1 MKIWF
6 LTGEF
11 APDFGGGIG
20 TYVENCAKMFSK
32 AGDDVTVIVRSLK
45 EDKIEKA
52 QEGYRIVRFEQGKG
66 DAYSFLGYDN
76 ALAYQYY
83 EVIIDLIKKYGKPD
97 VIEMQEYNAYGQ
109 YIIQNK
115 LMLNEELKDIPLVVH
130 LHTPSFETLRINQF
144 NTYEF
149 PFYWIG
155 EMEKFCIKGADA
167 LLCPSNFL
175 AEKLQYLTDTKI
187 NVINLP
193 FDIDKEELDKYKNLK
208 RNDSEKKT
216 LLYFGRTEYRKGV
229 IQMLRGA
236 EKLWNKGIDFK
247 VKIIG
252 GDTKLE
258 PKGTFIGEDLRKK
271 YDEYIKEGKL
281 EILKPIPHLE
291 LIPHILSATAVTI
304 PSLYENFP
312 NTCIYSMWL
321 GKPVLV
327 SKSGGQAEMVEE
339 SGKNGIIF
347 DWEVDGDFENKLESL
362 LNMSSEEL
370 DVMGNNAKERINSLC
385 NMEENLRK
393 RRAFFE
399 EVIRNK
405 KKERTKFPFVEEV
418 PKSDYKVVYE
428 GEKDLLSIVIP
439 YYNLGKTLPETI
451 DSISASTYENY
462 EIVIVNDGSTD
473 EYSIKLLDQYRDNPR
488 IRVIDI
494 KNKGLANARNVG
506 AEHSKGEYIAFIDA
520 DDKIDDTFYEKSIKI
535 LKQYSNVSYV
545 YSWVQYFEGS
555 KSVWPTFNTHI
566 PYLLCAN
573 MLAAFTVIRKNDF
586 LNFGKNRTEMEYGME
601 DYDGWVG
608 LAANGCLGV
617 AIPEKLNIY
626 RVRKNSMSRQFN
638 KKMRIYLYETS
649 IKEHVNLL
657 SKYAKDAYM
666 LLLTNGQPF
675 YWNNPTTEVYVPS
688 DTTKINPNDEK
699 VEKLDRLLNTIPGKI
714 MLKMYRGARKVKHV
728 FKREN
733 KQGEQG

>member
-20 TYVENCAKMFSK
+20 TYVENCAKMFAE

-45 EDKIEKA
+45 ENKEEKTK
-52 QEGYRIVRFEQGKG
+52 EGYKVVRFRQGEG
-66 DAYSFLGYDN
+66 EYYTYLGYDN

-83 EVIIDLIKKYGKPD
+83 EVIMKLIDKYGKPD

-115 LMLNEELKDIPLVVH
+115 LMLNEKLKDIPLVVH
-130 LHTPSFETLRINQF
+130 LHTPSFETLKINQF
-144 NTYEF
+144 NTYEA

-167 LLCPSNFL
+167 LLCPSQFL
-175 AEKLQYLTDTKI
+175 ADKLQYLVPDKKI

-193 FDIDKEELDKYKNLK
+193 FDIDKGELEKYQESNPIKS
-208 RNDSEKKT
+208 DKKT

-229 IQMLRGA
+229 IQMLKGA
-236 EKLWNKGIDFK
+236 EKLWEKGLDFK

-252 GDTKLE
+252 GDVKLE
-258 PKGTFIGEDLRKK
+258 SKGTFIGEELKKK
-271 YDEYIKEGKL
+271 YAKYIESGNL
-281 EILKPIPHLE
+281 EMLAPIPHLD

-327 SKSGGQAEMVEE
+327 SKSGGQAEMVQE

-347 DWEVDGDFENKLESL
+347 DWDKEGDFEEKLEQL
-362 LNMSSEEL
+362 LNMSDEEL
-370 DVMGNNAKERINSLC
+370 QTMGNNAKTRINKLC
-385 NMEENLRK
+385 NMETNLK
-393 RRAFFE
+393 LRREFFE

-405 KKERTKFPFVEEV
+405 NKQKDKFPFVEEM
-418 PKSDYKVVYE
+418 PKDEYTKVYE
-428 GEKDLLSIVIP
+428 GEKDLLSVVIP

-451 DSISASTYENY
+451 ESIKETEYKKY
-462 EIVIVNDGSTD
+462 EIIIVNDGSTD
-473 EYSIKLLDQYRDNPR
+473 QESIDVLKQYENDEKIR
-488 IRVIDI
+488 IINI

-506 AEHSKGEYIAFIDA
+506 AEAAKGEFVAFIDA
-520 DDKIDDTFYEKSIKI
+520 DDKIDKTFYPKAINI
-535 LKQYSNVSYV
+535 LHQYDNVSYV

-555 KSVWPTFNTHI
+555 TAVWPTFNIHI

-573 MLAAFTVIRKNDF
+573 MLAAYSVIRKNDF
-586 LNFGKNRTEMEYGME
+586 LNFGKNRIKMEYGME
-601 DYDGWVG
+601 DYDGWVS
-608 LAANGCLGV
+608 LAEHGCLGV
-617 AIPEKLNIY
+617 SIPEKLNLY
-626 RVRKNSMSRQFN
+626 RVRKDSMSRQFN
-638 KKMRIYLYETS
+638 KKMRIYLYQISRDGHEKIFEKYS
-649 IKEHVNLL
+649 KEI
-657 SKYAKDAYM
+657 YM

-675 YWNNPTTEVYVPS
+675 YWNNPTTQVYLPS
-688 DTTKINPNDEK
+688 GETV
-699 VEKLDRLLNTIPGKI
+699 VEYQVDDRIYRLERILNTIPGKI
-714 MLKMYRGARKVKHV
+714 ARKVYRGLRKV
-728 FKREN
+728 KYAIKR
-733 KQGEQG
+733 Q

>member
-20 TYVENCAKMFSK
+20 TYVENCAKMFAE

-45 EDKIEKA
+45 ENKEEKTK
-52 QEGYRIVRFEQGKG
+52 EGYKVVRFRQGEG
-66 DAYSFLGYDN
+66 EYYTYLGYDN

-83 EVIIDLIKKYGKPD
+83 EVIMKLIDKYGKPD

-115 LMLNEELKDIPLVVH
+115 LMLNEKLKDIPLVVH
-130 LHTPSFETLRINQF
+130 LHTPSFETLKINQF
-144 NTYEF
+144 NTYEA

-167 LLCPSNFL
+167 LLCPSQFL
-175 AEKLQYLTDTKI
+175 ADKLQYLVPDKKI

-193 FDIDKEELDKYKNLK
+193 FDIDKGELEKYQESNPIKS
-208 RNDSEKKT
+208 DKKT

-229 IQMLRGA
+229 IQMLKGA
-236 EKLWNKGIDFK
+236 EKLWEKGLDFK

-252 GDTKLE
+252 GDVKLE
-258 PKGTFIGEDLRKK
+258 SKGTFIGEELKKK
-271 YDEYIKEGKL
+271 YAKYIESGNL
-281 EILKPIPHLE
+281 EMLAPIPHLD

-327 SKSGGQAEMVEE
+327 SKSGGQAEMVQE

-347 DWEVDGDFENKLESL
+347 DWDKEGDFEEKLEQL
-362 LNMSSEEL
+362 LNMSDEEL
-370 DVMGNNAKERINSLC
+370 QTMGNNAKTRINKLC
-385 NMEENLRK
+385 NMETNLK
-393 RRAFFE
+393 LRREFFE

-405 KKERTKFPFVEEV
+405 NKQKDKFPFVEEM
-418 PKSDYKVVYE
+418 PKDEYTKVYE
-428 GEKDLLSIVIP
+428 GEKDLLSVVIP

-451 DSISASTYENY
+451 ESIKETEYKKY
-462 EIVIVNDGSTD
+462 EIIIVNDGSTD
-473 EYSIKLLDQYRDNPR
+473 QESIDVLKQYENDEKIR
-488 IRVIDI
+488 IINI

-506 AEHSKGEYIAFIDA
+506 AEAAKGEFVAFIDA
-520 DDKIDDTFYEKSIKI
+520 DDKIDKTFYTKAINI
-535 LKQYSNVSYV
+535 LHQYDNVSYV

-555 KSVWPTFNTHI
+555 TAVWPTFNIHI

-573 MLAAFTVIRKNDF
+573 MLAAYSVIRKNDF
-586 LNFGKNRTEMEYGME
+586 LNFGKNRIKMEYGME
-601 DYDGWVG
+601 DYDGWVS
-608 LAANGCLGV
+608 LAEHGCLGV
-617 AIPEKLNIY
+617 SIPEKLNLY
-626 RVRKNSMSRQFN
+626 RVRKDSMSRQFN
-638 KKMRIYLYETS
+638 KKMRIYLYQISRDGHEKIFEKYS
-649 IKEHVNLL
+649 KEI
-657 SKYAKDAYM
+657 YM

-675 YWNNPTTEVYVPS
+675 YWNNPTTQVYLPS
-688 DTTKINPNDEK
+688 GETV
-699 VEKLDRLLNTIPGKI
+699 VEYQVDDRIYRLERILNTIPGKI
-714 MLKMYRGARKVKHV
+714 ARKVYRGLRKVKHAI
-728 FKREN
+728 KR
-733 KQGEQG
+733 Q

>member
-20 TYVENCAKMFSK
+20 TYVENCAKMFAE

-45 EDKIEKA
+45 ENKEEKTK
-52 QEGYRIVRFEQGKG
+52 EGYKVVRFRQGEG
-66 DAYSFLGYDN
+66 EYYTYLGYDN

-83 EVIIDLIKKYGKPD
+83 EVIMKLIDKYGKPD

-115 LMLNEELKDIPLVVH
+115 LMLNEKLKDIPLVVH
-130 LHTPSFETLRINQF
+130 LHTPSFETLKINQF
-144 NTYEF
+144 NTYEA

-167 LLCPSNFL
+167 LLCPSQFL
-175 AEKLQYLTDTKI
+175 ADKLQYLVPDKKI

-193 FDIDKEELDKYKNLK
+193 FDIDKDELEKYQESNPIKS
-208 RNDSEKKT
+208 DKKT

-229 IQMLRGA
+229 IQMLKGA
-236 EKLWNKGIDFK
+236 EKLWEKGLDFK

-252 GDTKLE
+252 GDVKLE
-258 PKGTFIGEDLRKK
+258 SKGTFIGEELKKK
-271 YDEYIKEGKL
+271 YAKYIESGNL
-281 EILKPIPHLE
+281 EMLAPIPHLD

-327 SKSGGQAEMVEE
+327 SKSGGQAEMVQE

-347 DWEVDGDFENKLESL
+347 DWDKEGDFEEKLEQL
-362 LNMSSEEL
+362 LNMSDEEL
-370 DVMGNNAKERINSLC
+370 QTMGNNAKTRINKLC
-385 NMEENLRK
+385 NMETNLK
-393 RRAFFE
+393 LRREFFE

-405 KKERTKFPFVEEV
+405 NKQKDKFPFVEEM
-418 PKSDYKVVYE
+418 PKDEYTKVYE
-428 GEKDLLSIVIP
+428 GEKDLLSVVIP

-451 DSISASTYENY
+451 DSIKETEYKKY
-462 EIVIVNDGSTD
+462 EIIIVNDGSTD
-473 EYSIKLLDQYRDNPR
+473 QESIDVLKQYENDEKIR
-488 IRVIDI
+488 IINI

-506 AEHSKGEYIAFIDA
+506 AEAAKGEFVAFIDA
-520 DDKIDDTFYEKSIKI
+520 DDKIDKTFYPKAINI
-535 LKQYSNVSYV
+535 LHQYDNVSYV

-555 KSVWPTFNTHI
+555 TAVWPTFNIHI

-573 MLAAFTVIRKNDF
+573 MLAAYSVIRKNDF
-586 LNFGKNRTEMEYGME
+586 LNFGKNRIKMEYGME
-601 DYDGWVG
+601 DYDGWVS
-608 LAANGCLGV
+608 LAEHGCLGV
-617 AIPEKLNIY
+617 SIPEKLNLY
-626 RVRKNSMSRQFN
+626 RVRKDSMSRQFN
-638 KKMRIYLYETS
+638 KKMRIYLYQISRDGHEKIFEKYS
-649 IKEHVNLL
+649 KEI
-657 SKYAKDAYM
+657 YM

-675 YWNNPTTEVYVPS
+675 YWNNPTTQVYLPS
-688 DTTKINPNDEK
+688 GETV
-699 VEKLDRLLNTIPGKI
+699 VEYQVDDRIYRLERILNTIPGKI
-714 MLKMYRGARKVKHV
+714 ARKVYRGLRKVKHAI
-728 FKREN
+728 KR
-733 KQGEQG
+733 Q

>member
-20 TYVENCAKMFSK
+20 TYVENCAKMFAE

-45 EDKIEKA
+45 ENKEEKTK
-52 QEGYRIVRFEQGKG
+52 EGYKVVRFRQGEG
-66 DAYSFLGYDN
+66 EYYTYLGYDN

-83 EVIIDLIKKYGKPD
+83 EVIMKLIDKYGKPD

-115 LMLNEELKDIPLVVH
+115 LMLNEKLKDIPLVVH
-130 LHTPSFETLRINQF
+130 LHTPSFETLKINQF
-144 NTYEF
+144 NTYEA

-167 LLCPSNFL
+167 LLCPSQFL
-175 AEKLQYLTDTKI
+175 ADKLQYLVPDKKI

-193 FDIDKEELDKYKNLK
+193 FDIDKDELEKYQESNPIKS
-208 RNDSEKKT
+208 DKKT

-229 IQMLRGA
+229 IQMLKGA
-236 EKLWNKGIDFK
+236 EKLWEKGLDFK

-252 GDTKLE
+252 GDVKLE
-258 PKGTFIGEDLRKK
+258 SKGTFIGEELKKK
-271 YDEYIKEGKL
+271 YAKYIESGNL
-281 EILKPIPHLE
+281 EMLDPIPHLD

-327 SKSGGQAEMVEE
+327 SKSGGQAEMVQE

-347 DWEVDGDFENKLESL
+347 DWDKEGDFEEKLEQL
-362 LNMSSEEL
+362 LNMSDEEL
-370 DVMGNNAKERINSLC
+370 QTMGNNAKTRINKLC
-385 NMEENLRK
+385 NMETNLK
-393 RRAFFE
+393 LRREFFE

-405 KKERTKFPFVEEV
+405 NKQKDKFPFVEEM
-418 PKSDYKVVYE
+418 PKDEYTKVYE
-428 GEKDLLSIVIP
+428 GEKDLLSVVIP

-451 DSISASTYENY
+451 DSIKETEYKKY
-462 EIVIVNDGSTD
+462 EIIIVNDGSTD
-473 EYSIKLLDQYRDNPR
+473 QESIDVLKQYENDEKIR
-488 IRVIDI
+488 IINI

-506 AEHSKGEYIAFIDA
+506 AEAAKGEFVAFIDA
-520 DDKIDDTFYEKSIKI
+520 DDKIDKTFYPKAINI
-535 LKQYSNVSYV
+535 LHQYDNVSYV

-555 KSVWPTFNTHI
+555 TAVWPTFNIHI

-573 MLAAFTVIRKNDF
+573 MLAAYSVIRKNDF
-586 LNFGKNRTEMEYGME
+586 LNFGKNRIKMEYGME
-601 DYDGWVG
+601 DYDGWVS
-608 LAANGCLGV
+608 LAEHGCLGV
-617 AIPEKLNIY
+617 SIPEKLNLY
-626 RVRKNSMSRQFN
+626 RVRKDSMSRQFN
-638 KKMRIYLYETS
+638 KKMRIYLYQISRDGHEKIFEKYS
-649 IKEHVNLL
+649 KEI
-657 SKYAKDAYM
+657 YM

-675 YWNNPTTEVYVPS
+675 YWNNPTTQVYLPS
-688 DTTKINPNDEK
+688 GETV
-699 VEKLDRLLNTIPGKI
+699 VEYQVDDRIYRLERILNTIPGKI
-714 MLKMYRGARKVKHV
+714 ARKVYRGLRKVKHAI
-728 FKREN
+728 KR
-733 KQGEQG
+733 Q

>member
-20 TYVENCAKMFSK
+20 TYVENCAKMFAE

-45 EDKIEKA
+45 ENKEEKTK
-52 QEGYRIVRFEQGKG
+52 EGYKVVRFRQGEG
-66 DAYSFLGYDN
+66 EYYTYLGYDN

-83 EVIIDLIKKYGKPD
+83 EVIMKLIDKYGKPD

-115 LMLNEELKDIPLVVH
+115 LMLNEKLKDIPLVVH
-130 LHTPSFETLRINQF
+130 LHTPSFETLKINQF
-144 NTYEF
+144 NTYEA

-167 LLCPSNFL
+167 LLCPSQFL
-175 AEKLQYLTDTKI
+175 ADKLQYLVPDKKI

-193 FDIDKEELDKYKNLK
+193 FDIDKGELEKYQESNPIKS
-208 RNDSEKKT
+208 DKKT

-229 IQMLRGA
+229 IQMLKGA
-236 EKLWNKGIDFK
+236 EKLWEKGLDFK

-252 GDTKLE
+252 GDVKLE
-258 PKGTFIGEDLRKK
+258 SKGTFIGEELKKK
-271 YDEYIKEGKL
+271 YAKYIESGNL
-281 EILKPIPHLE
+281 EMLAPIPHLD

-327 SKSGGQAEMVEE
+327 SKSGGQAEMVQE

-347 DWEVDGDFENKLESL
+347 DWDKEGDFEEKLEQL
-362 LNMSSEEL
+362 LNMSDEEL
-370 DVMGNNAKERINSLC
+370 QTMGNNAKTRINKLC
-385 NMEENLRK
+385 NMETNLK
-393 RRAFFE
+393 LRREFFE

-405 KKERTKFPFVEEV
+405 NKQKDKFPFVEEM
-418 PKSDYKVVYE
+418 PKDEYTKVYE
-428 GEKDLLSIVIP
+428 GEKDLLSVVIP

-451 DSISASTYENY
+451 ESIKETEYKKY
-462 EIVIVNDGSTD
+462 EIIIVNDGSTD
-473 EYSIKLLDQYRDNPR
+473 QESIDVLKQYENDEKIR
-488 IRVIDI
+488 IINI

-506 AEHSKGEYIAFIDA
+506 AEAAKGEFVAFIDA
-520 DDKIDDTFYEKSIKI
+520 DDKIDKTFYTKAINI
-535 LKQYSNVSYV
+535 LHQYDNVSYV

-555 KSVWPTFNTHI
+555 TAVWPTFNIHI

-573 MLAAFTVIRKNDF
+573 MLAAYSVIRKNDF
-586 LNFGKNRTEMEYGME
+586 LNFGKNRIKMEYGME
-601 DYDGWVG
+601 DYDGWVS
-608 LAANGCLGV
+608 LAEHGCLGV
-617 AIPEKLNIY
+617 SIPEKLNLY
-626 RVRKNSMSRQFN
+626 RVRKDSMSRQFN
-638 KKMRIYLYETS
+638 KKMRIYLYQISRDGHEKIFEKYS
-649 IKEHVNLL
+649 KEI
-657 SKYAKDAYM
+657 YM

-675 YWNNPTTEVYVPS
+675 YWNNPTTQVYLPS
-688 DTTKINPNDEK
+688 GETV
-699 VEKLDRLLNTIPGKI
+699 VEYQVDDRIYRLERILNTIPGKI
-714 MLKMYRGARKVKHV
+714 ARKVYRGLRKVKHAI
-728 FKREN
+728 KH
-733 KQGEQG
+733 Q

>member
-20 TYVENCAKMFSK
+20 TYVENCAKMFAE

-45 EDKIEKA
+45 ENKEEKTK
-52 QEGYRIVRFEQGKG
+52 EGYKVVRFRQGEG
-66 DAYSFLGYDN
+66 EYYTYLGYDN

-83 EVIIDLIKKYGKPD
+83 EVIMKLIDKYGKPD

-115 LMLNEELKDIPLVVH
+115 LTLNEKLKDIPLVVH
-130 LHTPSFETLRINQF
+130 LHTPSFETLKINQF
-144 NTYEF
+144 NTYEA

-167 LLCPSNFL
+167 LLCPSQFL
-175 AEKLQYLTDTKI
+175 ADKLQYLVPDKKI

-193 FDIDKEELDKYKNLK
+193 FDIDKDELEKYQESNPIKS
-208 RNDSEKKT
+208 DKKT

-229 IQMLRGA
+229 IQMLKGA
-236 EKLWNKGIDFK
+236 EKLWEKGLDFK

-252 GDTKLE
+252 GDVKLE
-258 PKGTFIGEDLRKK
+258 SKGTFIGEELKKK
-271 YDEYIKEGKL
+271 YAKYIESGNL
-281 EILKPIPHLE
+281 EMLAPIPHLY

-327 SKSGGQAEMVEE
+327 SKSGGQAEMVQE

-347 DWEVDGDFENKLESL
+347 DWDKEGDFEEKLEQL
-362 LNMSSEEL
+362 LNMSDEEL
-370 DVMGNNAKERINSLC
+370 QTMGNNAKTRINKLC
-385 NMEENLRK
+385 NMETNLK
-393 RRAFFE
+393 LRREFFE
-399 EVIRNK
+399 EVIENK
-405 KKERTKFPFVEEV
+405 NKQKDKFPFVEEM
-418 PKSDYKVVYE
+418 PKDEYAKVYE
-428 GEKDLLSIVIP
+428 GEKDLLSVVIP

-451 DSISASTYENY
+451 ESIKETEYKKY
-462 EIVIVNDGSTD
+462 EIIIVNDGSTD
-473 EYSIKLLDQYRDNPR
+473 QESLDVLKQYENDEKIR
-488 IRVIDI
+488 IINI

-506 AEHSKGEYIAFIDA
+506 AEAAKGEFVAFIDA
-520 DDKIDDTFYEKSIKI
+520 DDKIDKTFYPKAIDI
-535 LKQYSNVSYV
+535 LHQYSNVSYV

-555 KSVWPTFNTHI
+555 KAVWPTFNIHI

-573 MLAAFTVIRKNDF
+573 MLAAYSVIRKNDF
-586 LNFGKNRTEMEYGME
+586 LNFGKNRIKMEYGME
-601 DYDGWVG
+601 DYDGWVS
-608 LAANGCLGV
+608 LAEHGCLGV
-617 AIPEKLNIY
+617 SIPEKLNLY
-626 RVRKNSMSRQFN
+626 RVRKDSMSRQFN
-638 KKMRIYLYETS
+638 KKMRIYLYQISRDGHEKIFEKYS
-649 IKEHVNLL
+649 KEI
-657 SKYAKDAYM
+657 YM

-675 YWNNPTTEVYVPS
+675 YWNNPTTQVFLPS
-688 DTTKINPNDEK
+688 GDTV
-699 VEKLDRLLNTIPGKI
+699 VEYQVDDRIYRLERILNTIPGKI
-714 MLKMYRGARKVKHV
+714 ARKVYRGLRKVKHAI
-728 FKREN
+728 KRR
-733 KQGEQG
+733 

>member
-20 TYVENCAKMFSK
+20 TYVENCAKMFAE

-45 EDKIEKA
+45 ENKEEKTK
-52 QEGYRIVRFEQGKG
+52 EGYKVVRFRQGEG
-66 DAYSFLGYDN
+66 EYYTYLGYDN

-83 EVIIDLIKKYGKPD
+83 EVIMKLIDKYGKPD

-115 LMLNEELKDIPLVVH
+115 LMLNEKLKDIPLVVH
-130 LHTPSFETLRINQF
+130 LHTPSFETLKINQF
-144 NTYEF
+144 NTYEA

-167 LLCPSNFL
+167 LLCPSQFL
-175 AEKLQYLTDTKI
+175 ADKLQYLVPDKKI

-193 FDIDKEELDKYKNLK
+193 FDIDKDELEKYQESNPIKS
-208 RNDSEKKT
+208 DKKT

-229 IQMLRGA
+229 IQMLKGA
-236 EKLWNKGIDFK
+236 EKLWEKGLDFK

-252 GDTKLE
+252 GDVKLE
-258 PKGTFIGEDLRKK
+258 SKGTFIGEELKKK
-271 YDEYIKEGKL
+271 YAKYIESGNL
-281 EILKPIPHLE
+281 EMLDPIPHLD

-327 SKSGGQAEMVEE
+327 SKSGGQAEMVQE

-347 DWEVDGDFENKLESL
+347 DWDKEGDFEEKLEQL
-362 LNMSSEEL
+362 LNMSDEEL
-370 DVMGNNAKERINSLC
+370 QTMGNNAKTRINKLC
-385 NMEENLRK
+385 NMETNLK
-393 RRAFFE
+393 LRREFFE

-405 KKERTKFPFVEEV
+405 NKQKDKFPFVEEM
-418 PKSDYKVVYE
+418 PKDEYTKVYE
-428 GEKDLLSIVIP
+428 GEKDLLSVVIP

-451 DSISASTYENY
+451 ESIKETEYKKY
-462 EIVIVNDGSTD
+462 EIIIVNDGSTD
-473 EYSIKLLDQYRDNPR
+473 QESIDVLKQYENDEKIR
-488 IRVIDI
+488 IINI

-506 AEHSKGEYIAFIDA
+506 AEAAKGEFVAFIDA
-520 DDKIDDTFYEKSIKI
+520 DDKIDKTFYTKAINI
-535 LKQYSNVSYV
+535 LHQYDNVSYV

-555 KSVWPTFNTHI
+555 TAVWPTFNIHI

-573 MLAAFTVIRKNDF
+573 MLAAYSVIRKNDF
-586 LNFGKNRTEMEYGME
+586 LNFGKNRIKMEYGME
-601 DYDGWVG
+601 DYDGWVS
-608 LAANGCLGV
+608 LAEHGCLGV
-617 AIPEKLNIY
+617 SIPEKLNLY
-626 RVRKNSMSRQFN
+626 RVRKDSMSRQFN
-638 KKMRIYLYETS
+638 KKMRIYLYQISRDGHEKIFEKYS
-649 IKEHVNLL
+649 KEI
-657 SKYAKDAYM
+657 YM

-675 YWNNPTTEVYVPS
+675 YWNNPTTQVYLPS
-688 DTTKINPNDEK
+688 GETV
-699 VEKLDRLLNTIPGKI
+699 VEYQVDDRIYRLERMLNTIPGKI
-714 MLKMYRGARKVKHV
+714 ARKVYRGLRKVKHAI
-728 FKREN
+728 KH
-733 KQGEQG
+733 Q

>member
-20 TYVENCAKMFSK
+20 TYVENCAKMFAE

-45 EDKIEKA
+45 ENKEEKTK
-52 QEGYRIVRFEQGKG
+52 EGYKVVRFRQGEG
-66 DAYSFLGYDN
+66 EYYTYLGYDN

-83 EVIIDLIKKYGKPD
+83 EVIMKLIDKYGKPD

-115 LMLNEELKDIPLVVH
+115 LMLNEKLKDIPLVVH
-130 LHTPSFETLRINQF
+130 LHTPSFETLKINQF
-144 NTYEF
+144 NTYEA

-167 LLCPSNFL
+167 LLCPSQFL
-175 AEKLQYLTDTKI
+175 ADKLQYLVPDKKI

-193 FDIDKEELDKYKNLK
+193 FDIDKGELEKYQESNPIKS
-208 RNDSEKKT
+208 DKKT

-229 IQMLRGA
+229 IQMLKGA
-236 EKLWNKGIDFK
+236 EKLWEKGLDFK

-252 GDTKLE
+252 GDVKLE
-258 PKGTFIGEDLRKK
+258 SKGTFIGEELKKK
-271 YDEYIKEGKL
+271 YAKYIESGNL
-281 EILKPIPHLE
+281 EMLAPIPHLD

-327 SKSGGQAEMVEE
+327 SKSGGQAEMVQE

-347 DWEVDGDFENKLESL
+347 DWDKEGDFEEKLEQL
-362 LNMSSEEL
+362 LNMSDEEL
-370 DVMGNNAKERINSLC
+370 QTMGNNAKTRINKLC
-385 NMEENLRK
+385 NMETNLK
-393 RRAFFE
+393 LRREFFE

-405 KKERTKFPFVEEV
+405 NKQKDKFPFVEEM
-418 PKSDYKVVYE
+418 PKDEYTKVYE
-428 GEKDLLSIVIP
+428 GEKDLLSVVIP

-451 DSISASTYENY
+451 DSIKETEYKKY
-462 EIVIVNDGSTD
+462 EIIIVNDGSTD
-473 EYSIKLLDQYRDNPR
+473 QESIDVLKQYENDEKIR
-488 IRVIDI
+488 IINI

-506 AEHSKGEYIAFIDA
+506 AEAAKGEFVAFIDA
-520 DDKIDDTFYEKSIKI
+520 DDKIDKTFYPKAINI
-535 LKQYSNVSYV
+535 LHQYDNVSYV

-555 KSVWPTFNTHI
+555 TAVWPTFNIHI

-573 MLAAFTVIRKNDF
+573 MLAAYSVIRKNDF
-586 LNFGKNRTEMEYGME
+586 LNFGKNRIKMEYGME
-601 DYDGWVG
+601 DYDGWVS
-608 LAANGCLGV
+608 LAEHGCLGV
-617 AIPEKLNIY
+617 SIPEKLNLY
-626 RVRKNSMSRQFN
+626 RVRKDSMSRQFN
-638 KKMRIYLYETS
+638 KKMRIYLYQISRDGHEKIFEKYS
-649 IKEHVNLL
+649 KEI
-657 SKYAKDAYM
+657 YM

-675 YWNNPTTEVYVPS
+675 YWNNPTTQVYLPS
-688 DTTKINPNDEK
+688 GEAVVKYQVD
-699 VEKLDRLLNTIPGKI
+699 DRIYRLERILNTIPGKI
-714 MLKMYRGARKVKHV
+714 ARKVYRGLRKVKHAI
-728 FKREN
+728 KR
-733 KQGEQG
+733 Q

>member
-20 TYVENCAKMFSK
+20 TYVENCAKMFAE

-45 EDKIEKA
+45 ENKEEKTK
-52 QEGYRIVRFEQGKG
+52 EGYKVVRFRQGEG
-66 DAYSFLGYDN
+66 EYYTYLGYDN

-83 EVIIDLIKKYGKPD
+83 EVIMKLIDKYGKPD

-115 LMLNEELKDIPLVVH
+115 LMLNEKLKDIPLVVH
-130 LHTPSFETLRINQF
+130 LHTPSFETLKINQF
-144 NTYEF
+144 NTYEA

-167 LLCPSNFL
+167 LLCPSQFL
-175 AEKLQYLTDTKI
+175 ADKLQYLVPDKKI

-193 FDIDKEELDKYKNLK
+193 FDIDKGELEKYQESNPIKS
-208 RNDSEKKT
+208 DKKT

-229 IQMLRGA
+229 IQMLKGA
-236 EKLWNKGIDFK
+236 EKLWEKGLDFK

-252 GDTKLE
+252 GDVKLE
-258 PKGTFIGEDLRKK
+258 SKGTFIGEELKKK
-271 YDEYIKEGKL
+271 YAKYIESGNL
-281 EILKPIPHLE
+281 EMLAPIPHLD

-327 SKSGGQAEMVEE
+327 SKSGGQAEMVQE

-347 DWEVDGDFENKLESL
+347 DWDKEGDFEEKLEQL
-362 LNMSSEEL
+362 LNMSDEEL
-370 DVMGNNAKERINSLC
+370 QTMGNNAKTRINKLC
-385 NMEENLRK
+385 NMETNLK
-393 RRAFFE
+393 LRREFFE

-405 KKERTKFPFVEEV
+405 NKQKDKFPFVEEM
-418 PKSDYKVVYE
+418 PKDEYTKVYE
-428 GEKDLLSIVIP
+428 GEKDLLSVVIP

-451 DSISASTYENY
+451 ESIKETEYKKY
-462 EIVIVNDGSTD
+462 EIIIVNDGSTD
-473 EYSIKLLDQYRDNPR
+473 QESIDVLKQYENDEKIR
-488 IRVIDI
+488 IINI

-506 AEHSKGEYIAFIDA
+506 AEAAKGEFVAFIDA
-520 DDKIDDTFYEKSIKI
+520 DDKIDKTFYPKAINI
-535 LKQYSNVSYV
+535 LHQYDNVSYV

-555 KSVWPTFNTHI
+555 TAVWPTFNIHI

-573 MLAAFTVIRKNDF
+573 MLAAYSVIRKNDF
-586 LNFGKNRTEMEYGME
+586 LNFGKNRIKMEYGME
-601 DYDGWVG
+601 DYDGWVS
-608 LAANGCLGV
+608 LAEHGCLGV
-617 AIPEKLNIY
+617 SIPEKLNLY
-626 RVRKNSMSRQFN
+626 RVRKDSMSRQFN
-638 KKMRIYLYETS
+638 KKMRIYLYQISRDGHEKIFEKYS
-649 IKEHVNLL
+649 KEI
-657 SKYAKDAYM
+657 YM

-675 YWNNPTTEVYVPS
+675 YWNNPTTQVYLPS
-688 DTTKINPNDEK
+688 GETV
-699 VEKLDRLLNTIPGKI
+699 VEYQVDDRIYRLERILNTIPGKI
-714 MLKMYRGARKVKHV
+714 ARKVYRGLRKV
-728 FKREN
+728 KYAIKR
-733 KQGEQG
+733 